1 MRKFTYL
8 LALLMLSVSS
18 WATTTTIT
26 WNAGNGLTSIGLNE
40 YTNLFWDETYHS
52 YNNGAKTAMIEGV
65 KVTISATVDGSDASF
80 STYDNSTDLSV
91 SNGATLT
98 FSSALYLI
106 HSIVINFDG
115 NSGYLNSP
123 STWNWD
129 EESEQHTL
137 SWTGSATHSVTLTA
151 ASVSHITSIVFTV
164 EAIPTTTVTWN
175 SENGLTDI
183 YLSEY
188 TNNCYNNDC
197 NSYNDGP
204 KTSTIDGVTATI
216 SATEDGSSANFDTYQ
231 GNTSLSVYNGGTIT
245 FSSASSQFL
254 SIVVNFNS
262 ESGYVNS
269 PSEWEWNGT
278 NHTATW
284 SGNAT
289 NSVVLAD
296 AYITNITSIVF
307 TLEAEEEEP
316 APADPTPANDEPV
329 TWDFV
334 NDEEL
339 TSIYLTQY
347 THYDFNGYYSE
358 YYDNH
363 YDATVKD
370 FKDIVA
376 TISAM
381 TDGSYASFNN
391 NNNYCIDLS
400 GGGTLTFST
409 ELGQFQS
416 IVINTNSGAGST
428 SGEWAWDI
436 TEHTLTWAG
445 TPANSVVLDNVYVSD
460 ITSIVFTFVSAAP
473 APTSGITWDV
483 TDMATINV
491 GKENGEAVQDVNLY
505 QTVKDI
511 TVTAEAPAPVGEAWN
526 SSFMSGDVEYGGSI
540 SVGSAGSLI
549 FTAPED
555 HILRRI
561 VITGNGC
568 NSGYSL
574 VGSAYLSEGWSYND
588 NTCTLTWSGEAASS
602 VELACTNQE
611 NGMISFSL
619 IESIVFT
626 LDVAPDT
633 REVPELKFLN
643 GGDELTEATIVRDC
657 HDDIFEPGTYNDP
670 STEYYLYVNNGVKY
684 YQDQPFID
692 WATPTEK
699 GLTMTYSVPNN
710 DVITLT
716 KTSGNSFE
724 FTVNGIGD
732 AVVTASTE
740 GNETYQPASITFTI
754 HVEEGKAATKECVL
768 KFIGGPN
775 AGQFVPEDYKFEMET
790 GEEFPWSWFELREKY
805 YTEAVYAPSF
815 TIWGSRNYYV
825 ACLNGELKLRAL
837 TAGDDMFTIQYARCE
852 GGDMNNEYRLF
863 EFPVHIK
870 PTEIA
875 LTTSVDFTSD
885 PSTNS
890 SIANNADYDEVNHQ
904 VQIGE
909 VISDEVVQAALTCY
923 AFGHP
928 GWDEN
933 LQNTISFELPQG
945 NGSLTVN
952 GSVQAGCVLKVKIR
966 GEVGVHSFTPAQV
979 AAGEAVVNY
988 NVPNQTAVVIYIS
1001 NNGGS
1006 PAPRRAPAAVKDEP
1020 KAALTALSLAPTYP
1034 ISAKVDPDHA
1044 GVYYS
1049 THYNET
1055 QKYQLPAG
1063 TEAYVATISGS
1074 GDLNMTKVADGG
1086 QVIPANTALI
1096 LKSNTA
1102 SVTLTPT
1109 DDAAVAVSAENA
1121 LRGTDSEMAAPA
1133 NCFVLSG
1140 HSTDNEVKGV
1150 GFYHYTGTLAAH
1162 KAYLIYGGAPSP
1174 AHRMRFIFNSPT
1186 GLENSQEMQL
1196 KSEKLLE
1203 NGQLIIIKNG
1213 VRYNAQ
1219 GQIVK

>member
-1 MRKFTYL
+1 MRKLFTLLFAL
-8 LALLMLSVSS
+8 LALTVSS
-18 WATTTTIT
+18 WATQITWDQAAVQSVGISQYQGNGEPMSMTINGITVTATAPGSEDYSGFYYRDYEEPYYSYISLDNGGTIT
-26 WNAGNGLTSIGLNE
+26 FATSLGKLTSIVIHL
-40 YTNLFWDETYHS
+40 DEAGS
-52 YNNGAKTAMIEGV
+52 ANGFGEG
-65 KVTISATVDGSDASF
+65 
-80 STYDNSTDLSV
+80 
-91 SNGATLT
+91 
-98 FSSALYLI
+98 
-106 HSIVINFDG
+106 
-115 NSGYLNSP
+115 
-123 STWNWD
+123 W
-129 EESEQHTL
+129 SENTTSHTL
-137 SWTGSATHSVTLTA
+137 SWTGNA
-151 ASVSHITSIVFTV
+151 ASAVLGNDGGQYGASIHHITSIDFTV
-164 EAIPTTTVTWN
+164 VSVPTSTSWN
-175 SENGLTDI
+175 LSDLASISISQYHGQGEPMSQTINGITATATALGSEDNSGFYYDSDANNGNI
-183 YLSEY
+183 YLE
-188 TNNCYNNDC
+188 
-197 NSYNDGP
+197 NDG
-204 KTSTIDGVTATI
+204 T
-216 SATEDGSSANFDTYQ
+216 F
-231 GNTSLSVYNGGTIT
+231 T
-245 FSSASSQFL
+245 FSSPFGNLA
-254 SIVVNFNS
+254 SIVIHTTNEYSIYTSGWSWDNS
-262 ESGYVNS
+262 E
-269 PSEWEWNGT
+269 
-278 NHTATW
+278 HTLTW
-284 SGNAT
+284 TGNAT
-289 NSVVLAD
+289 SVVLTD
-296 AYITNITSIVF
+296 AYVSNITSIDF
-307 TLEAEEEEP
+307 TFVTEEP
-316 APADPTPANDEPV
+316 APVDPTPANQDPV
-329 TWDFV
+329 TWDFA
-334 NDEEL
+334 NDAEL
-339 TSIYLTQY
+339 KSIYLTQY

-358 YYDNH
+358 YYDDH

-370 FKDIVA
+370 FKGIVA

-381 TDGSYASFNN
+381 IDGSYASFSTQ
-391 NNNYCIDLS
+391 NNYSIDLNN
-400 GGGTLTFST
+400 GGTLTFST
-409 ELGQFQS
+409 ELGQFES
-416 IVINTNSGAGST
+416 IVINTNNGSGRS
-428 SGEWAWDI
+428 SGEWAWNL
-436 TEHTLTWAG
+436 TEKTLTWAG
-445 TPANSVVLDNVYVSD
+445 TPANSVVMDD
-460 ITSIVFTFVSAAP
+460 IFIDEITSIVFTFVSAAP

-491 GKENGEAVQDVNLY
+491 GKQNGEAVQDVNLS
-505 QTVKDI
+505 QTVKNI
-511 TVTAEAPAPVGEAWN
+511 TVAAEAPASVGEAWN
-526 SSFMSGDVEYGGSI
+526 SSFMSGDVENGGSI

-643 GGDELTEATIVRDC
+643 GSDELTEATIVKDKYGEL
-657 HDDIFEPGTYNDP
+657 FKPGTYYYP
-670 STEYYLYVNNGVKY
+670 ITEYFLYVNNGVKY
-684 YQDQPFID
+684 YQDQSFID

-754 HVEEGKAATKECVL
+754 HVVSGKAATKECVL
-768 KFIGGPN
+768 AFVGGPN
-775 AGQFVPEDYKFEMET
+775 DGQLVPEDYKFELET
-790 GEEFPWSWFELREKY
+790 GQEMPWMILREKDHPE
-805 YTEAVYAPSF
+805 TVYAPSF
-815 TIWGSRNYYV
+815 SIWGSRNYYV
-825 ACLNGELKLRAL
+825 ASIQAETKLRAL
-837 TAGDDMFTIQYARCE
+837 TAGDDVFRVRYARYE
-852 GGDMNNEYRLF
+852 DGDMNGEYK
-863 EFPVHIK
+863 EIEIPVHIK

-885 PSTNS
+885 PSSNS
-890 SIANNADYDEVNHQ
+890 AIANNATYDPTTQQ

-923 AFGHP
+923 AFGHD

-933 LQNTISFELPQG
+933 LRNTISFELPQG

-966 GEVGVHSFTPAQV
+966 GEAGVHSFTPDQV
-979 AAGEAVVNY
+979 ASGQAIVNY
-988 NVPNQTAVVIYIS
+988 DVPNQTAVVIYIS
-1001 NNGGS
+1001 TNGGS
-1006 PAPRRAPAAVKDEP
+1006 PAPKRAPAAKKDAP
-1020 KAALTALSLAPTYP
+1020 LAALTALSLAPTYP

-1055 QKYQLPAG
+1055 QKYRLPVG
-1063 TEAYVATISGS
+1063 TDAYVATISGS
-1074 GDLNMTKVADGG
+1074 DMNLTKVADGG

-1096 LKSNTA
+1096 LKSTSA

-1109 DDAAVAVSAENA
+1109 DDDAVAVSAENA

-1133 NCFVLSG
+1133 NCYVLSG
-1140 HSTDNEVKGV
+1140 HSTDNTVTGV
-1150 GFYHYTGTLAAH
+1150 GFYQFSGTLAAH
-1162 KAYLIYGGAPSP
+1162 KAYLINSGGLGLAPQ
-1174 AHRMRFIFNSPT
+1174 HRMRFIFNGENAAT
-1186 GLENSQEMQL
+1186 GIDNTSAAV
-1196 KSEKLLE
+1196 KSEKRLE
-1203 NGQLIIIKNG
+1203 NGQLVIIKNG

>member
-1 MRKFTYL
+1 MRKTFTL
-8 LALLMLSVSS
+8 LIALFALCVSS

-40 YTNLFWDETYHS
+40 YTNLYWNESYHS
-52 YNNGAKTAMIEGV
+52 YNDGAKTAMIEGV

-80 STYDNSTDLSV
+80 STYENSTDLSV

-106 HSIVINFDG
+106 HSIVINHTE
-115 NSGYLNSP
+115 SGYATGWTSGEN
-123 STWNWD
+123 
-129 EESEQHTL
+129 TL
-137 SWTGSATHSVTLTA
+137 TWTGNATHSVVLTD
-151 ASVSHITSIVFTV
+151 ASVRNITSIVFTV
-164 EAIPTTTVTWN
+164 EAIPTTTVTWD

-188 TNNCYNNDC
+188 TNNCYNNNC

-269 PSEWEWNGT
+269 PSEWEFNASQRT
-278 NHTATW
+278 VTW

-289 NSVVLAD
+289 NSIVLES
-296 AYITNITSIVF
+296 AYIENITSIVF
-307 TLEAEEEEP
+307 TLEAEEEPEP
-316 APADPTPANDEPV
+316 VDPVNQDPVNQDPV
-329 TWDFV
+329 TWDFA
-334 NDEEL
+334 NDAEL

-358 YYDNH
+358 YFDDH

-370 FKDIVA
+370 FKGIVA
-376 TISAM
+376 AISAM
-381 TDGSYASFNN
+381 IDGSYASFSTQ
-391 NNNYCIDLS
+391 NNYSIDLS

-416 IVINTNSGAGST
+416 IVVNTNGGSGRS
-428 SGEWAWDI
+428 SGDWTWNL
-436 TEHTLTWAG
+436 TEKTLTWAG
-445 TPANSVVLDNVYVSD
+445 TPANSVVLDNVFVD
-460 ITSIVFTFVSAAP
+460 KITSIVFTFVSAAP

-491 GKENGEAVQDVNLY
+491 GKENGEAVQDVNLS
-505 QTVKDI
+505 QTVKNI
-511 TVTAEAPAPVGEAWN
+511 TVAAEAPASVGEAWN
-526 SSFMSGDVEYGGSI
+526 SSFMSGDVENGGSI

-643 GGDELTEATIVRDC
+643 GSDELTEATIVRDC
-657 HDDIFEPGTYNDP
+657 HDDIFEPETYYDP
-670 STEYYLYVNNGVKY
+670 STEYFLYVNNGVKY
-684 YQDQPFID
+684 YQGQPFID
-692 WATPTEK
+692 WAKPTEK

-775 AGQFVPEDYKFEMET
+775 AGQFVPEDYKFEMVT

-837 TAGDDMFTIQYARCE
+837 TAGDDMFTIRYARCE
-852 GGDMNNEYRLF
+852 GGDMNNEYRLI

-875 LTTSVDFTSD
+875 LTTSVDFASD
-885 PSTNS
+885 PSSNS
-890 SIANNADYDEVNHQ
+890 AIANNATYDPTTQQ
-904 VQIGE
+904 VQIGQ
-909 VISDEVVQAALTCY
+909 VISDEVVQGALTCY
-923 AFGHP
+923 AFGHE

-952 GSVQAGCVLKVKIR
+952 GTVQEGCVLKVKIR
-966 GEVGVHSFTPAQV
+966 GEDGVHSFTPAQV
-979 AAGEAVVNY
+979 ASGQAIVNY

-1001 NNGGS
+1001 TNGSS
-1006 PAPRRAPAAVKDEP
+1006 PAPRRAPAAKKDAP
-1020 KAALTALSLAPTYP
+1020 LAALTALSLTPMYP
-1034 ISAKVDPDHA
+1034 ITANVDPDHA

-1049 THYNET
+1049 THYNEM

-1063 TEAYVATISGS
+1063 TEAYVATVSGE
-1074 GDLNMTKVADGG
+1074 DLNLTKVVNAGE
-1086 QVIPANTALI
+1086 VLPANTAVI
-1096 LKSNTA
+1096 LKSTSA
-1102 SVTLTPT
+1102 SVVLTPT
-1109 DDAAVAVSAENA
+1109 DAAAVTISATND
-1121 LRGTDSEMAAPA
+1121 LHGVDSETAAPA
-1133 NCFVLSG
+1133 NCYVLSG
-1140 HSTDNEVKGV
+1140 HSTDNSVTGV
-1150 GFYHYTGTLAAH
+1150 GFYEFTGTIPAH
-1162 KAYLIYGGAPSP
+1162 KAYLTISGGAAYAPKKL
-1174 AHRMRFIFNSPT
+1174 RFVFNNEQQTT
-1186 GLENSQEMQL
+1186 GIDNAAEAL
-1196 KSEKLLE
+1196 KSEKRIE
-1203 NGQLIIIKNG
+1203 NGQLVIIKNG

>member
-1 MRKFTYL
+1 MRKTFTL
-8 LALLMLSVSS
+8 LIALMALCVSS
-18 WATTTTIT
+18 WATPTTIT
-26 WNAGNGLTSIGLNE
+26 WNAENGLTSIGLNE
-40 YTNLFWDETYHS
+40 YTNLYWDESYHS
-52 YNNGAKTAMIEGV
+52 YNDGAKTAMIEGV

-115 NSGYLNSP
+115 NNGYLNSP

-164 EAIPTTTVTWN
+164 EAIPTTTVTWDTEEVATILLECSDIDEVQTA
-175 SENGLTDI
+175 SEIEGITASLTKISSGDNCQFSSSEI
-183 YLSEY
+183 WFSNACGKVTFTSSVGNIISIVITCGTVWNHYDLSEGW
-188 TNNCYNNDC
+188 TFNGEANTLTWEGTASNEVIL
-197 NSYNDGP
+197 SGG
-204 KTSTIDGVTATI
+204 IDFMV
-216 SATEDGSSANFDTYQ
+216 SS
-231 GNTSLSVYNGGTIT
+231 I
-245 FSSASSQFL
+245 
-254 SIVVNFNS
+254 
-262 ESGYVNS
+262 E
-269 PSEWEWNGT
+269 
-278 NHTATW
+278 
-284 SGNAT
+284 
-289 NSVVLAD
+289 
-296 AYITNITSIVF
+296 F
-307 TLEAEEEEP
+307 TLEAEEEP
-316 APADPTPANDEPV
+316 APVDPVNQDPVNQDPV
-329 TWDFV
+329 TWDFA
-334 NDEEL
+334 NDAEL
-339 TSIYLTQY
+339 ADIYLSQY

-358 YYDNH
+358 YYDDH

-370 FKDIVA
+370 FKGIVA

-381 TDGSYASFNN
+381 TDGSYACFSNQ
-391 NNNYCIDLS
+391 NNYSIDLEN
-400 GGGTLTFST
+400 GGTLTFST

-416 IVINTNSGAGST
+416 IVINTTSYGRS
-428 SGEWAWDI
+428 SGEWVWDI
-436 TEHTLTWAG
+436 EEHTLTWAG
-445 TPANSVVLDNVYVSD
+445 TPANSVVLDDIDISN
-460 ITSIVFTFVSAAP
+460 ITSIVFTFVPTTP

-491 GKENGEAVQDVNLY
+491 GKMNGEAVQDVNLS
-505 QTVKDI
+505 QTVKNI
-511 TVTAEAPAPVGEAWN
+511 TVAAEAPASVGEAWN
-526 SSFMSGDVEYGGSI
+526 SSFMSGDVENGGSI

-574 VGSAYLSEGWSYND
+574 SGSAYLSEGWSYND

-643 GGDELTEATIVRDC
+643 GSDELTEATIVRDC
-657 HDDIFEPGTYNDP
+657 HDDIFEPGTYYDP
-670 STEYYLYVNNGVKY
+670 STEYFLYVNNGVKY
-684 YQDQPFID
+684 YQGQPFID

-837 TAGDDMFTIQYARCE
+837 TAGDDMFTIRYARCE
-852 GGDMNNEYRLF
+852 GGDMNNEYRLI

-875 LTTSVDFTSD
+875 LTTSVDFASD
-885 PSTNS
+885 PSSNS
-890 SIANNADYDEVNHQ
+890 SIANNATYDEVNHQ

-909 VISDEVVQAALTCY
+909 VISDEKVQAALTCY
-923 AFGHP
+923 AFGHE

-945 NGSLTVN
+945 TGSFKINGSI
-952 GSVQAGCVLKVKIR
+952 QAGCLLKVKIR
-966 GEVGVHSFTPAQV
+966 TEAGVRSFTPEQV
-979 AAGEAVVNY
+979 ANGEAVVNY
-988 NVPNQTAVVIYIS
+988 NVPNQTAVVIYINS
-1001 NNGGS
+1001 TGGGS
-1006 PAPRRAPAAVKDEP
+1006 PAPKRAPAAKKDAP
-1020 KAALTALSLAPTYP
+1020 LAALSGIDMSPVYAITSKP
-1034 ISAKVDPDHA
+1034 DPDNSS
-1044 GVYYS
+1044 VYYS
-1049 THYNET
+1049 THFNET
-1055 QKYQLPAG
+1055 QKYRLPAG
-1063 TEAYVATISGS
+1063 TEAYVATISGE
-1074 GDLNMTKVADGG
+1074 NMNLTKVVDGG
-1086 QVIPANTALI
+1086 QVLPANTAVI
-1096 LKSNTA
+1096 LKSTSA
-1102 SVTLTPT
+1102 SVVLTPT
-1109 DDAAVAVSAENA
+1109 DAAAVTVSAENA
-1121 LRGTDSEMAAPA
+1121 LHGTDSEMAAPG
-1133 NCFVLSG
+1133 NCYVLSG
-1140 HSTDNEVKGV
+1140 HSTDYSVTGV
-1150 GFYHYTGTLAAH
+1150 GFYEFTGTIPAH
-1162 KAYLIYGGAPSP
+1162 KAYLTISGGAAYAPKKL
-1174 AHRMRFIFNSPT
+1174 RFVFNNEQLAT
-1186 GLENSQEMQL
+1186 GMENAAEAL
-1196 KSEKLLE
+1196 KSEKRIE

-1219 GQIVK
+1219 GQVVK

>member
-1 MRKFTYL
+1 M
-8 LALLMLSVSS
+8 

-80 STYDNSTDLSV
+80 STYENSTDLSV

-115 NSGYLNSP
+115 NNGYLNSP

-129 EESEQHTL
+129 GESEQHTL
-137 SWTGSATHSVTLTA
+137 SWTGSATHSVTLTD

-164 EAIPTTTVTWN
+164 EAIPTTTVTWDT
-175 SENGLTDI
+175 E
-183 YLSEY
+183 E
-188 TNNCYNNDC
+188 
-197 NSYNDGP
+197 
-204 KTSTIDGVTATI
+204 VATI
-216 SATEDGSSANFDTYQ
+216 SLECSSVDEVQTASKIDGITA
-231 GNTSLSVYNGGTIT
+231 SLTKISDGDNCQ
-245 FSSASSQFL
+245 FSSSEIWFSDACGKVTFTSSVGNII
-254 SIVVNFNS
+254 SIVITCGTVWNRYDLSEGWTFNGEANTLTWEGTAS
-262 ESGYVNS
+262 NEVILSGRIDFMVS
-269 PSEWEWNGT
+269 
-278 NHTATW
+278 
-284 SGNAT
+284 
-289 NSVVLAD
+289 
-296 AYITNITSIVF
+296 SIVF
-307 TLEAEEEEP
+307 TLEAEEP
-316 APADPTPANDEPV
+316 ASVDPVNQDPVNQDPV
-329 TWDFV
+329 TWDFA
-334 NDEEL
+334 NDAEL

-358 YYDNH
+358 YYDDH

-370 FKDIVA
+370 FKGIVA

-381 TDGSYASFNN
+381 IDGSYASFSTQ
-391 NNNYCIDLS
+391 NNYSIDLS
-400 GGGTLTFST
+400 DGGTLTFST
-409 ELGQFQS
+409 ELGQFES
-416 IVINTNSGAGST
+416 IVINTNNGSGRS
-428 SGEWAWDI
+428 SGEWAWNL
-436 TEHTLTWAG
+436 TEKTLTWSG
-445 TPANSVVLDNVYVSD
+445 TPSNSVVLDNIYVNN
-460 ITSIVFTFVSAAP
+460 ITSIVFTFVPTTP

-491 GKENGEAVQDVNLY
+491 GKMNGEAVQDVNLS
-505 QTVKDI
+505 QTVKNI
-511 TVTAEAPAPVGEAWN
+511 TVAAEAPASVGEAWN
-526 SSFMSGDVEYGGSI
+526 SSFMSGDVENGGSI

-633 REVPELKFLN
+633 REIPELSFRN
-643 GGDELTEATIVRDC
+643 GEYALTEATIVRDC
-657 HDDIFEPGTYNDP
+657 HDDIFEPGTYYLP
-670 STEYYLYVNNGVKY
+670 STEYFLYVNNGVMY

-692 WATPTEK
+692 WATPTYK

-790 GEEFPWSWFELREKY
+790 GEEFPWSWFELREKDY
-805 YTEAVYAPSF
+805 PDYVYAPSF

-825 ACLNGELKLRAL
+825 ACLNADSKLRAL
-837 TAGDDMFTIQYARCE
+837 TAGDDMFTIRYARCE
-852 GGDMNNEYRLF
+852 GGDMNNEYRLI

-875 LTTSVDFTSD
+875 LTTSVNFTSD

-890 SIANNADYDEVNHQ
+890 SIANNATYDPTTQQ

-909 VISDEVVQAALTCY
+909 VISDEMVLAALNCY

-966 GEVGVHSFTPAQV
+966 GEAGVHSFTPAQV
-979 AAGEAVVNY
+979 AAGEATVHY

-1001 NNGGS
+1001 NVGGS
-1006 PAPRRAPAAVKDEP
+1006 GSAPKRAPAAKKDEP

-1049 THYNET
+1049 THFNET
-1055 QKYQLPAG
+1055 QKYQLPVG
-1063 TEAYVATISGS
+1063 TEAYAATISGS
-1074 GDLNMTKVADGG
+1074 DMILNKVADGG
-1086 QVIPANTALI
+1086 QVIPANTAVI
-1096 LKSNTA
+1096 LRSTSA
-1102 SVTLTPT
+1102 SVVLTPT
-1109 DDAAVAVSAENA
+1109 DAVAVEVSAANQ

-1133 NCFVLSG
+1133 NCYVLSG
-1140 HSTDNEVKGV
+1140 KSADNSVTGV
-1150 GFYHYTGTLAAH
+1150 GFYQFSGTLAAH
-1162 KAYLIYGGAPSP
+1162 KAYLTIGGAAP
-1174 AHRMRFIFNSPT
+1174 APKRLRFVFNGENAAT
-1186 GLENSQEMQL
+1186 GIENTSASFGG
-1196 KSEKLLE
+1196 SEKRLE